1 MDITWLVIGGRNLSW
16 RAGAET
22 MPESSEPLLQVQSL
36 VKHFDVVERG
46 IIGRKKIGEV
56 HAVDNVNF
64 DLKRGETLGLV
75 GESGCGKTTT
85 GKVLLYLETPT
96 AGSVIF
102 HGMNVFDAFGKGGK
116 HADAKKLRRA
126 MQMVFQNP
134 YTSLDPRMTIYDILS
149 EPFIIHRNIP
159 KSEWKERVYE
169 LLRMVNLEEY
179 HAERYPHEFSG
190 GQRQRIAI
198 ARALAVDP
206 EFIVCDEPVSSLDVS
221 IRAQILNLLVDLQAK
236 KRFSYLYI
244 SHDLS
249 SVRQISHRVA
259 VMYLGEIVE
268 LAETNSLYDKPLHPY
283 TQALISAV
291 PVPDIKHKTTRI
303 ILPGEVPSPV
313 NPPKA
318 CRFHP
323 RCPYATDICREVA
336 PKLEDKLIAN
346 HYVACH
352 HADKFV

>member
-1 MDITWLVIGGRNLSW
+1 MRSVPDS
-16 RAGAET
+16 T
-22 MPESSEPLLQVQSL
+22 MPILEVSSL
-36 VKHFDVVERG
+36 VKYFDVLERG
-46 IIGRKKIGEV
+46 ILRKKRIGQV
-56 HAVDNVNF
+56 HAVDNVSF
-64 DLKRGETLGLV
+64 RIFRGEALGLV

-85 GKVLLYLETPT
+85 GKVILYLEEPS
-96 AGSVIF
+96 AGSVF
-102 HGMNVFDAFGKGGK
+102 FEGESVFDAFENGHQSESK
-116 HADAKKLRRA
+116 ALRRS

-134 YTSLDPRMTIYDILS
+134 YNSLDPRMTVYDIIS
-149 EPFIIHRNIP
+149 EAFIIHKNIP
-159 KSEWKERVYE
+159 KERWKDRVYE

-206 EFIVCDEPVSSLDVS
+206 KFVVLDEPVSSLDVS
-221 IRAQILNLLVDLQAK
+221 IRAQILNLLIGLQ
-236 KRFSYLYI
+236 RQHHLSYLYI

-249 SVRQISHRVA
+249 SVRQISQRVA

-268 LAETNSLYDKPLHPY
+268 LASSEQLFDKPLHPY

-291 PVPDIKHKTTRI
+291 PVPDVDHKGTRI
-303 ILPGEVPSPV
+303 ILPGEVPSPI
-313 NPPKA
+313 NPPQA

-323 RCPYATDICREVA
+323 RCPYATEVCRQTA
-336 PKLEDKLIAN
+336 PRFEDKLVKG